1 MHMNISAKKKNNR
14 FITLPLWSH
23 GSPSNTTT
31 PVRGEFSSTTVT
43 PSEVTSTLPAD
54 DTAVMVTKYVCQQI
68 YRKNGVKLQAH
79 CKNQSCIL
87 LLCKIKSIPIFFC
100 TFDTIIR
107 LFVYVY
113 S

>member
-68 YRKNGVKLQAH
+68 YRKDGVKLQAH
-79 CKNQSCIL
+79 CKNQSFLHNMHFASLQNKKYSNFL
-87 LLCKIKSIPIFFC
+87 LYL
-100 TFDTIIR
+100 
-107 LFVYVY
+107 
-113 S
+113 